1 MKEDAGLGSV
11 QGAKTL
17 VFAQKTVVKEACG
30 EANRSIV
37 GAAHSTHQLDIPL
50 PHFPISGSLTVFSAG
65 RRSALGLDCLC
76 FLVLL
81 NLL

>member
-17 VFAQKTVVKEACG
+17 VSPKKTVVKEACG

-37 GAAHSTHQLDIPL
+37 GAAHSRRQLDIPL
-50 PHFPISGSLTVFSAG
+50 PHFPISGSLRFSALAEDLL
-65 RRSALGLDCLC
+65 SVWIACA
-76 FLVLL
+76 FLFC
-81 NLL
+81 